1 MTIATYGIKQNLP
14 ISDNIFPQ
22 VKNKQKTKT
31 NQNKNTKTNTTKQKA
46 GSICSHEFDHR
57 RKKTIAR
64 HLIYHR

>member
-14 ISDNIFPQ
+14 ISDNIFPR
-22 VKNKQKTKT
+22 VKNKQKP
-31 NQNKNTKTNTTKQKA
+31 NQTKNTKTNTTKQKA